1 MRRTYV
7 AGERRKRKGA
17 RVCEEG
23 DELQVGIGR
32 KAGEEVGVS
41 TFEQLLLTLFLSAQK
56 GVGVCAGNQA

>member
-1 MRRTYV
+1 M
-7 AGERRKRKGA
+7 
-17 RVCEEG
+17 CEEG